1 MACFVVGGAEAV
13 VVSAVRH
20 VVKKRELEQGVIDAE
35 GNQLTEVSEKGFCL
49 TRKLGWLASMLW
61 GGVALLCIEHIWHG
75 EVVLHAP
82 FLTAMT
88 NAADTAEM
96 LYEMSTVGVGMCAL
110 VTCVWAAG
118 CLVADAVAK
127 RAGNAAVSEA

>member
-13 VVSAVRH
+13 AVSAVRH
-20 VVKKRELEQGVIDAE
+20 VVKKHEMEQGVVDAK
-35 GNQLTEVSEKGFCL
+35 GNQLTDAHEQGFCL

-82 FLTAMT
+82 FLTAMI

-96 LYEMSTVGVGMCAL
+96 LYEMSTVGVGMCVL
-110 VTCVWAAG
+110 VTCVWALA
-118 CLVADAVAK
+118 CLVADAVVK
-127 RAGNAAVSEA
+127 HAGATAANEA

>member
-13 VVSAVRH
+13 AVSVVRH
-20 VVKKRELEQGVIDAE
+20 VVKKHEVEQGVIDAE
-35 GNQLTEVSEKGFCL
+35 GNQLTEVSEKGYCL

-96 LYEMSTVGVGMCAL
+96 LYEMSTVGVGMCVL
-110 VTCVWAAG
+110 VTFVWAIG
-118 CLVADAVAK
+118 CLVADTVAK
-127 RAGNAAVSEA
+127 RAGSTAGNEA